1 MSKNLMIEDKSN
13 NNNKKNTNMRRKPGR
28 RTKHEY
34 NVKLKYL
41 RNLYFHQSINRHSFH
56 R

>member
-13 NNNKKNTNMRRKPGR
+13 NNNKKNNNMRRKPGR

-34 NVKLKYL
+34 NVKLKV
-41 RNLYFHQSINRHSFH
+41 FEESILPPVNKPSFFS
-56 R
+56 